1 MRTTGNGLIV
11 EAPSIYPLVGDLGA
25 YHLRGSFPFLLS
37 SHEPHTLPTMATTLS
52 NPRLV
57 NTPGTPVSGV
67 TPSSGFDGV
76 NTWAV
81 TGQNGNV
88 VTLSYTTRNGSNAGV
103 NGDLMSLTL
112 GTTVTSNTYVQVTLG
127 FTGKS
132 DQNNWTVNVVTAP
145 APGKSNNT
153 TIKFQKGNGG
163 GGSK

>member
-1 MRTTGNGLIV
+1 
-11 EAPSIYPLVGDLGA
+11 
-25 YHLRGSFPFLLS
+25 
-37 SHEPHTLPTMATTLS
+37 MATSLS

-88 VTLSYTTRNGSNAGV
+88 VTLSYTTRNGSSAGV

-112 GTTVTSNTYVQVTLG
+112 GTTVTSNTYVQVTLA

-132 DQNNWTVNVVTAP
+132 DQNNWTVNALTAGQP
-145 APGKSNNT
+145 SSS
-153 TIKFQKGNGG
+153 TIRFRKGTGG
-163 GGSK
+163 GGAK

>member
-1 MRTTGNGLIV
+1 
-11 EAPSIYPLVGDLGA
+11 
-25 YHLRGSFPFLLS
+25 
-37 SHEPHTLPTMATTLS
+37 MATTLS

-67 TPSSGFDGV
+67 TPSSGFDGAH
-76 NTWAV
+76 TWAV